1 MHTLSSVIQ
10 LVLLFQLP
18 PKVAIKIRV
27 RPVFCN
33 VLPIFVGLAD
43 ILGCCDGIL
52 VGKPDGMVVGKSDEI
67 MVGKPDGMMVG
78 KPDGIREGIC
88 DGCREG

>member
-18 PKVAIKIRV
+18 PKVAIKIRF
-27 RPVFCN
+27 RPMFCN
-33 VLPIFVGLAD
+33 VLPISVGLAD
-43 ILGCCDGIL
+43 MLGCCDGIL
-52 VGKPDGMVVGKSDEI
+52 VGKPDGMVVGKSDGM